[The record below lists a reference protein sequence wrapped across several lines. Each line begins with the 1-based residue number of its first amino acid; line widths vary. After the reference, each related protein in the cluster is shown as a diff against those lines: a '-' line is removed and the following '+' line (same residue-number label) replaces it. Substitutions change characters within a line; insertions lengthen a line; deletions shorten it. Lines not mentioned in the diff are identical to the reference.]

1 MSEQHP
7 TPAPDPVELTGA
19 QLERLARFVPERLAE
34 ELTRLGHHEPAPDVT
49 LTQSTARGPV
59 DVLVDGFTA
68 ATGKD
73 PFSIWRIAPD
83 GLAERLHHLEERPD
97 Q

>member
-19 QLERLARFVPERLAE
+19 QLERLARFVPELAE
-34 ELTRLGHHEPAPDVT
+34 PLTRLGHHEPAPNVT
-49 LTQSTARGPV
+49 LTQSTAGGPV

-68 ATGKD
+68 AAGQA

-83 GLAERLHHLEERPD
+83 GLAERLHDLEERPD